1 MLIATQEQVDLVSK
15 LLALNVIIQR
25 QFTTLRGLL
34 VDVWVVKSILTRQI
48 SLWRYKLMTTKMKTY
63 HIECME
69 TNTFVVE
76 VEAQNED
83 EARELAHNDINSF
96 EVVKECV
103 SDWEINLVEE
113 VL

>member
-1 MLIATQEQVDLVSK
+1 MTKK
-15 LLALNVIIQR
+15 L
-25 QFTTLRGLL
+25 FKPT
-34 VDVWVVKSILTRQI
+34 
-48 SLWRYKLMTTKMKTY
+48 MKTY

-76 VEAQNED
+76 VEAQSED

-96 EVVKECV
+96 EVVKEFV

-113 VL
+113 VT

>member
-1 MLIATQEQVDLVSK
+1 
-15 LLALNVIIQR
+15 
-25 QFTTLRGLL
+25 
-34 VDVWVVKSILTRQI
+34 
-48 SLWRYKLMTTKMKTY
+48 MKTY

-76 VEAQNED
+76 VEAQSEN

-96 EVVKECV
+96 EVVKEFV

>member
-1 MLIATQEQVDLVSK
+1 
-15 LLALNVIIQR
+15 
-25 QFTTLRGLL
+25 
-34 VDVWVVKSILTRQI
+34 
-48 SLWRYKLMTTKMKTY
+48 MKTY

-76 VEAQNED
+76 VEAQSEN

-96 EVVKECV
+96 EVVKEFV

-113 VL
+113 VS

>member
-1 MLIATQEQVDLVSK
+1 
-15 LLALNVIIQR
+15 
-25 QFTTLRGLL
+25 
-34 VDVWVVKSILTRQI
+34 
-48 SLWRYKLMTTKMKTY
+48 MKTY

-83 EARELAHNDINSF
+83 EARELVNNDINAF
-96 EVVKECV
+96 EIVEEKV

-113 VL
+113 IV